1 MATSSITENFC
12 CSDPKAANTVV
23 RLLFSA
29 KVPKSWCAPAP
40 SFKGVTELLFKDERE
55 RQAHV
60 RRMKRIMQR
69 RMQKKGASSDV

>member
-23 RLLFSA
+23 KLLFSTKA
-29 KVPKSWCAPAP
+29 PKSWCAPAP
-40 SFKGVTELLFKDERE
+40 SFKGVTELVFKDERE
-55 RQAHV
+55 RQAHI

-69 RMQKKGASSDV
+69 RMQQERASV